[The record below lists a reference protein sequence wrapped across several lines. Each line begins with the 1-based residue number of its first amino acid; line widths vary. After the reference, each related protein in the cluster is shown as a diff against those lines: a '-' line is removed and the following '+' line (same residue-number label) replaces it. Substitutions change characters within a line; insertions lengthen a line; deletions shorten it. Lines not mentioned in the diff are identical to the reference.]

1 MIKEAI
7 NFTENRK
14 ATQED
19 LEGGK
24 GMGNYDIIISKGK
37 EKFFFL
43 NQWKKLKKS
52 RDCCH
57 FTLHTMTASLFLLC
71 CFPWTWPALSYQGSE
86 IKQRR
91 RTSGLQWA
99 LSVSVVWRVNIG
111 VWVHVRQVIH
121 SELPPSSC
129 DSGFMNHNLLSFIWW
144 NLIWQ

>member
-43 NQWKKLKKS
+43 NQ
-52 RDCCH
+52 
-57 FTLHTMTASLFLLC
+57 
-71 CFPWTWPALSYQGSE
+71 
-86 IKQRR
+86 
-91 RTSGLQWA
+91 
-99 LSVSVVWRVNIG
+99 
-111 VWVHVRQVIH
+111 
-121 SELPPSSC
+121 
-129 DSGFMNHNLLSFIWW
+129 
-144 NLIWQ
+144 